1 MNEETEIT
9 TTFIDTDPT
18 YNDELQEIISQ
29 LDKIVVEQSK
39 AVSSVNDISILYADY
54 QKTDSEFMLFIIA
67 FVVFIVGAV
76 GTVCWLLISHFFK
89 GR

>member
-39 AVSSVNDISILYADY
+39 AVSSVNDISILYAD
-54 QKTDSEFMLFIIA
+54 
-67 FVVFIVGAV
+67 
-76 GTVCWLLISHFFK
+76 
-89 GR
+89 

>member
-29 LDKIVVEQSK
+29 LS
-39 AVSSVNDISILYADY
+39 DISEQQLHTAELIEDY
-54 QKTDSEFMLFIIA
+54 SSNVDSDFISLWICGLLGLICAVLFII
-67 FVVFIVGAV
+67 V
-76 GTVCWLLISHFFK
+76 LK
-89 GR
+89 K